1 MPEAKTLSPA
11 IGKVLKVPASPMFM
25 ALLDYALDSPEPR
38 VSPRITAL
46 AITSDGFLEEW
57 NTDRPFKEGFVGPAS
72 DFERNLRGI
81 CAHAGLKA
89 GETKEVVAQAYSRIS
104 DWRSGAARKGANPYE
119 GV

>member
-1 MPEAKTLSPA
+1 MPEAKTLSPS
-11 IGKVLKVPASPMFM
+11 IGKVLAVSASPMFM
-25 ALLDYALDSPEPR
+25 ALLDYALDNPEPR

-46 AITSDGFLEEW
+46 TVTSDGFLMSW
-57 NTDRPFKEGFVGPAS
+57 NTACPHKEGFVGAAS

-104 DWRSGAARKGANPYE
+104 DWRSGSARKGANPYE